1 MKKRLKYVVVVG
13 VILFLASFWGGNGV
27 VEAGSIAI
35 TPARVEKTISQDDH
49 SFSITVSNPST
60 QAEDLIAY
68 VLGMTQSPTGGAIFE
83 EPGEEG
89 PWSVSKLIRIEPTE
103 FRLAPGESQEIKAE
117 VEIQKD
123 RSGGAYGVIVVS
135 SKPQKAGPGSGDLP
149 GIEMGYQVGA
159 LVLLT
164 FPGETPQGII
174 RSGKIQEINI
184 IQDRPGEE
192 VRILTYFHNTGNIHL
207 RPGGDVVIKNNRG
220 REIAEVPIDP
230 GTTLPDCSRSLQAVW
245 KPKDLPVGEYTAES
259 RVEFSGGQ
267 LIVGQT
273 RFTVISPSVIAQS
286 KGEIVD
292 FPEPKAVQKKP
303 IQFRLLFCN
312 KGNIEIHP
320 QGKVEIREGCGQ
332 HICPH
337 HHRLVAELSLGTQT
351 ISPGSSQHLTV
362 LYQEGLA
369 AGQYIAEAVVDYA
382 EGKKTS
388 ALIRFLVLE
397 KEIILQGVITEFT
410 VGKTRRGEKIPILL
424 SFKNTGN
431 ITSYVEGIIE
441 LKNSQGKTVGQ
452 MPIERRIIPHSETQ
466 RLETH
471 WQGELP
477 SGLYKA
483 TVTLILGGEKAI
495 SSETSFLVM
504 E

>member
-1 MKKRLKYVVVVG
+1 MKKRLKYVIVG
-13 VILFLASFWGGNGV
+13 GILFLASFWGGKGR

-35 TPARVEKTISQDDH
+35 SPARVEKTITQDDH

-68 VLGMTQSPTGGAIFE
+68 TLGMTQSPTGGAIFE

-89 PWSVSKLIRIEPTE
+89 PWSVSKLIRLEPTE

-123 RSGGAYGVIVVS
+123 RSGGAYGVVIVS
-135 SKPQKAGPGSGDLP
+135 SRPQKASPGSGDLP

-174 RSGKIQEINI
+174 RSGKIKEIYI
-184 IQDRPGEE
+184 IQHRPGEE
-192 VRILTYFHNTGNIHL
+192 VGILTCFHNTGNIHL
-207 RPGGDVVIKNNRG
+207 RPGGDVVIKDSRG
-220 REIAEVPIDP
+220 RKIAEVPIEP

-245 KPKDLPVGEYTAES
+245 KPKDLPCGEYTAES

-267 LIVGQT
+267 LIVKET
-273 RFTVISPSVIAQS
+273 HFTVISPSVIAQS

-292 FPEPKAVQKKP
+292 FSEPKATQKKP

-312 KGNIEIHP
+312 KGNIDIHP
-320 QGKVEIREGCGQ
+320 QGKIKIREDCGE
-332 HICPH
+332 HHCPH
-337 HHRLVAELSLGTQT
+337 HHRLVAEIPLGTQAIPT
-351 ISPGSSQHLTV
+351 GSSQHLTS

-369 AGQYIAEAVVDYA
+369 AGQYIAEAMVDYA

-388 ALIRFLVLE
+388 ALVRFLVRE
-397 KEIILQGVITEFT
+397 KEIVLQGDITEFT
-410 VGKTRRGEKIPILL
+410 VGKTRQREKIPILL
-424 SFKNTGN
+424 LFRNTGN
-431 ITSYVEGIIE
+431 ITSYVEGMIE

-452 MPIERRIIPHSETQ
+452 MPIERRIVPHGETQ
-466 RLETH
+466 RLETR

-477 SGLYKA
+477 VGLYKA
-483 TVTLILGGEKAI
+483 TVTLILGGEKTI
-495 SSETSFLVM
+495 CSETSFLVM